1 MDWTEELGNFG
12 THHAEGYRVTY
23 IRPECWRAYRVERLM
38 GGTRLHPLGTFLS
51 LAAAKNACGY
61 DRAEGARDA

>member
-23 IRPECWRAYRVERLM
+23 IRPECWRI
-38 GGTRLHPLGTFLS
+38 GDGKS
-51 LAAAKNACGY
+51 AK
-61 DRAEGARDA
+61 